1 MTLLAKRQERSIVPR
16 MYYITT
22 AIDYTNGPPHIGH
35 AYEKVLADVLARW
48 HRMKGEEVYFLT
60 GVDQHGQKVQQ
71 TAEKLGITPQEHVN
85 NITEQFLALWNRLGI
100 SNDGWASTTDPRH
113 KACVQKILTDLK
125 DKGQLYKK
133 SYKGFY
139 SVRQE
144 QFLTDKERDAEGNFG
159 PEWGEVV
166 ELEEEN
172 WYFRLTD
179 HVEWMKQFVE
189 KSSDFVLPSF
199 RKAEVLNAIDFDSD
213 LCISRPKSR
222 LSWGIEFPFDPEFVT
237 YVWFDAL
244 INYISFAGYLAE
256 PDSGL
261 PEFSKLWPADCE
273 VIGKDI
279 LVPAH
284 GVYWPAMLHAMG
296 FSDEEMPT
304 LLVHGWW
311 NINGEKMSK
320 SIGNVV
326 DPNLLAEQF
335 GPEPVRYYLVRDITT
350 GKDANFD
357 ADRLVMLYNTEL
369 ANDLG
374 NLCNRSINMTRRY
387 CDSVISGAEAYDDE
401 ASKALRSTM
410 DQAVTLFSKYMDDN
424 MASDALAALNA
435 QVSACNAYIEQQQP
449 WQLAKDEAS
458 APRPRAAPEV
468 ACPATGRLAAYLNPR
483 FAGAKQEKALLL
495 SLDSRSRVKSVYW
508 LKEGNTRMVS
518 LEVKDVVSAALRGGT
533 ESVVLCHNHPN
544 GVALPSLEDMDAT
557 GSIARALG
565 LVNVHLLDHFILTDT
580 EYFSMRDA
588 NRLPIY
594 DFKTGTLFWP

>member
-1 MTLLAKRQERSIVPR
+1 MKTAASGNNNHKIKDTPHAPRQWNSFPEPCIGGIFQGTSGPAVFSPVEPLAEKAAARWKGNIRTPPSAVSPAAPLTFPSHAEKHARDAAMTLLAKRQERSIVPR

-85 NITEQFLALWNRLGI
+85 NITGQFLALWDRLGI

-261 PEFSKLWPADCE
+261 PDFAKLWPADCE

-335 GPEPVRYYLVRDITT
+335 GPEPVRYYLV
-350 GKDANFD
+350 
-357 ADRLVMLYNTEL
+357 
-369 ANDLG
+369 
-374 NLCNRSINMTRRY
+374 
-387 CDSVISGAEAYDDE
+387 
-401 ASKALRSTM
+401 
-410 DQAVTLFSKYMDDN
+410 Q
-424 MASDALAALNA
+424 
-435 QVSACNAYIEQQQP
+435 
-449 WQLAKDEAS
+449 
-458 APRPRAAPEV
+458 
-468 ACPATGRLAAYLNPR
+468 
-483 FAGAKQEKALLL
+483 
-495 SLDSRSRVKSVYW
+495 
-508 LKEGNTRMVS
+508 
-518 LEVKDVVSAALRGGT
+518 
-533 ESVVLCHNHPN
+533 
-544 GVALPSLEDMDAT
+544 
-557 GSIARALG
+557 
-565 LVNVHLLDHFILTDT
+565 
-580 EYFSMRDA
+580 
-588 NRLPIY
+588 
-594 DFKTGTLFWP
+594 